1 MKNQTKISAVIIT
14 LNEEKALP
22 AFLDS
27 LWFADE
33 IIVLDSYSTDK
44 TLDIAKEHEKVKVF
58 QRTFDDFSSQKNAAI
73 SRATHDWI
81 VFFDPDEK
89 ITKQLSQ
96 EIVSTLKDPKA
107 IAYYV
112 NREFHFMGKQIK
124 FSGLQNDNVVRLFN
138 KNYCSY
144 NDNLVHE
151 VLQAKGTTATLKNKL
166 PHYTY
171 TTFDTYTAKMHHYS
185 ALKAKMLYNKGVKPK
200 GYHFFF
206 RPWWRF
212 VNQYFFKLGVLD
224 GKRGFILAYV
234 SAFSVFKRYVNL
246 WLLYR
251 NIK

>member
-14 LNEEKALP
+14 LNEQKALP
-22 AFLDS
+22 AFLES
-27 LWFADE
+27 LWFAHE
-33 IIVLDSYSTDK
+33 IIVLDSYSTDN
-44 TLDIAKEHEKVKVF
+44 TVAVAKENKKVKVF
-58 QRTFDDFSSQKNAAI
+58 ERTFDDFSSQKNAAI
-73 SRATHDWI
+73 SKASHDWI

-89 ITKQLSQ
+89 ITTQLSQ
-96 EIVSTLKDPKA
+96 EIISTLEDPRA

-112 NREFHFMGKQIK
+112 KREFYFMGKKIK
-124 FSGLQNDNVVRLFN
+124 FSGLQNDHVIRLFN

-144 NDNLVHE
+144 NQNLVHE
-151 VLQAKGTTATLKNKL
+151 VMQANGRTATLKNKL
-166 PHYTY
+166 PHYSY
-171 TTFDTYTAKMHHYS
+171 SSFDNYTAKMHHYS
-185 ALKAKMLYNKGVKPK
+185 ALKAKMLHNKAVQPK
-200 GYHFFF
+200 LYHFFF

-212 VNQYFFKLGVLD
+212 VNQYFFKLGILD

>member
-14 LNEEKALP
+14 LNEQKALP
-22 AFLDS
+22 AFLES
-27 LWFADE
+27 LWFAHE
-33 IIVLDSYSTDK
+33 IIVLDSYSTDN
-44 TLDIAKEHEKVKVF
+44 TVAVAKENKKVKVF
-58 QRTFDDFSSQKNAAI
+58 ERTFDDFSSQKNAAI
-73 SRATHDWI
+73 SKASHDWI

-96 EIVSTLKDPKA
+96 EIISTLEDPRA

-112 NREFHFMGKQIK
+112 KREFYFMGKKIK
-124 FSGLQNDNVVRLFN
+124 FSGLQNDHVIRLFN

-144 NDNLVHE
+144 NQNLVHE
-151 VLQAKGTTATLKNKL
+151 VMQANGRTATLKNKL
-166 PHYTY
+166 PHYSY
-171 TTFDTYTAKMHHYS
+171 SSFDNYTAKMHHYS
-185 ALKAKMLYNKGVKPK
+185 ALKAKMLYNKAEQPK
-200 GYHFFF
+200 LYHFFF

-212 VNQYFFKLGVLD
+212 VNQYFFKLGILD
-224 GKRGFILAYV
+224 GNKGFILAYV

>member
-1 MKNQTKISAVIIT
+1 MKSQTKISAVIIT
-14 LNEEKALP
+14 LNEQKALP
-22 AFLDS
+22 AFLES
-27 LWFADE
+27 LWFAHE
-33 IIVLDSYSTDK
+33 IIVLDSYSTDN
-44 TLDIAKEHEKVKVF
+44 TVAVAKENKKVKVF
-58 QRTFDDFSSQKNAAI
+58 ERAFDDFSSQKNAAI
-73 SRATHDWI
+73 SKASHDWI

-96 EIVSTLKDPKA
+96 EIINTLKDPKA

-112 NREFHFMGKQIK
+112 KREFYFMGKKIK
-124 FSGLQNDNVVRLFN
+124 FSGLQNDHVIRLFN

-144 NDNLVHE
+144 NQNLVHE
-151 VLQAKGTTATLKNKL
+151 VMQANGGTATLKNKL
-166 PHYTY
+166 PHYSY
-171 TTFDTYTAKMHHYS
+171 SSFDNYTAKMHHYS
-185 ALKAKMLYNKGVKPK
+185 ALKAKMLYNKAVQPK
-200 GYHFFF
+200 LYHFFF

-212 VNQYFFKLGVLD
+212 VNQYFFKLGILD

>member
-27 LWFADE
+27 FWFAHE
-33 IIVLDSYSTDK
+33 IIILDSYSTDN
-44 TLDIAKEHEKVKVF
+44 TLAIAKNNEKVKVY

-73 SRATHDWI
+73 SKASHDWI

-96 EIVSTLKDPKA
+96 EILNTLKDPKA

-112 NREFHFMGKQIK
+112 NREFHFMGKQIR
-124 FSGLQNDNVVRLFN
+124 FSGLQNDNVIRLFN
-138 KNYCSY
+138 KNYCVY

-151 VLQAKGTTATLKNKL
+151 VLKTSGITATLKNKL

-171 TTFDTYTAKMHHYS
+171 TTFDNYTTKMHHYS
-185 ALKAKMLYNKGVKPK
+185 ALKAKMLYNKGIKPK

-212 VNQYFFKLGVLD
+212 VNQYFFKLGILD

-251 NIK
+251 NIQ